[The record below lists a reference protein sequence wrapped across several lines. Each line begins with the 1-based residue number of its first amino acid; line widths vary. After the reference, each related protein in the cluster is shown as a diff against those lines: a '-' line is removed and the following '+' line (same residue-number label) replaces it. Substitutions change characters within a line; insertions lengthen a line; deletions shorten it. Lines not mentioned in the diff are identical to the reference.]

1 MTRFSRIAFIA
12 AIAAFLQFAP
22 LSALAHPS
30 VDIGLSGTKFIP
42 SEIELHVGETTT
54 LRLLASE
61 GTHMI
66 ESADVGIS
74 QTTIPPNETIT
85 IVVTPKK
92 AGTFQVHCMATNGTE
107 HADMILTVKVLP

>member
-1 MTRFSRIAFIA
+1 MTRLSRIGFVA
-12 AIAAFLQFAP
+12 AIAACFLLAP
-22 LSALAHPS
+22 VSTFAHPS
-30 VDIGLSGTKFIP
+30 IDVGLSATKFIP

-54 LRLLASE
+54 LHLLASE

-66 ESADVGIS
+66 QSDDVGIP
-74 QTTIPPNETIT
+74 QTMIPPNQATT

-92 AGTFQVHCMATNGTE
+92 AGTFQVHCMATDGTE

>member
-1 MTRFSRIAFIA
+1 MNRLSRISFIA
-12 AIAAFLQFAP
+12 AITAFVLVAP
-22 LSALAHPS
+22 LCALAHPS
-30 VDIGLSGTKFIP
+30 SDIGLSGTKFTP

-61 GTHMI
+61 GTHVI
-66 ESADVGIS
+66 QSDDVGIP
-74 QTTIPPNETIT
+74 QTTIPPDQVTT

-107 HADMILTVKVLP
+107 HTDMILTVKVLP